1 MQEERRVRRSDRI
14 ETALGYQLQACSER
28 AGLRAMVLADHDGL
42 LVASSPWEDEQG
54 EELAAIMPLLAKG
67 NDFAGVVVTEEQ
79 RTDRVLVSSFVAAG
93 APLFL
98 CAVGDFDGA
107 SHHEIARAK
116 VGVRRILN

>member
-1 MQEERRVRRSDRI
+1 MERRFRRSDRI
-14 ETALGYQLQACSER
+14 ETALEYQLQACTER

-42 LVASSPWEDEQG
+42 LVASSPWSEERV

-67 NDFAGVVVTEEQ
+67 DDFSGVVATEE
-79 RTDRVLVSSFVAAG
+79 DRSDPVLVSSFVAAG

-98 CAVGDFDGA
+98 CAVGDYGSE